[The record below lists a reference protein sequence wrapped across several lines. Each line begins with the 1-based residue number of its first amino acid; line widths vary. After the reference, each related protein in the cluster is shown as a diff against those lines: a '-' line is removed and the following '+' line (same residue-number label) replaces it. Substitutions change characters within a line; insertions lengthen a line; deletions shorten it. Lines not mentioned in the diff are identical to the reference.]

1 VKQGEIIKRNHGG
14 YVFRILYKCGQIMV
28 QIAICLYI
36 YMSLYVIICHYMSIN
51 LNQYV

>member
-1 VKQGEIIKRNHGG
+1 MKQGEIIKRNHGG

-28 QIAICLYI
+28 QIAICQYI
-36 YMSLYVIICHYMSIN
+36 YIYMSIN

>member
-1 VKQGEIIKRNHGG
+1 MKQGEIIKRNHGG

-36 YMSLYVIICHYMSIN
+36 YVIIFIICHYMSIN